1 MEDRNERLL
10 EMMEDRNECLVETK
24 EDRRER
30 FAVKK
35 EDEKEHFVM
44 HKYAFW
50 VAYLFGFSLSPNDTL
65 KVPK

>member
-1 MEDRNERLL
+1 MKDRNEL
-10 EMMEDRNECLVETK
+10 
-24 EDRRER
+24 

>member
-1 MEDRNERLL
+1 MEDGNERLVII
-10 EMMEDRNECLVETK
+10 M

-44 HKYAFW
+44 HKYAFG

>member
-1 MEDRNERLL
+1 M
-10 EMMEDRNECLVETK
+10 
-24 EDRRER
+24 EDRREL